1 MLKRIFFDPDDELLL
16 GGTTVSIQSE
26 RAPQSIFEEDW
37 PMQKML
43 HDALKNEK

>member
-1 MLKRIFFDPDDELLL
+1 LKRIFFYPEDELVL
-16 GGTTVSIQSE
+16 GGTTVSIHSE

-43 HDALKNEK
+43 RDALKNEK